1 MGIFLLLQPE
11 LHAGGAIYKVAIAF
25 YDNPA
30 RFRVL
35 LAGGRSFCLAIRRS
49 IESRIF

>member
-30 RFRVL
+30 RYDRL
-35 LAGGRSFCLAIRRS
+35 YGA
-49 IESRIF
+49 ETPH